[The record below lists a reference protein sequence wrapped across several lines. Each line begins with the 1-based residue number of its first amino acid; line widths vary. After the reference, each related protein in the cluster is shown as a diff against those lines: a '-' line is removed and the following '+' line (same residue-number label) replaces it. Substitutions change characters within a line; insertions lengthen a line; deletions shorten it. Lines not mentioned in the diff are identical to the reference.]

1 MPMESIRATP
11 CPHCAGQGIS
21 AWSKRWSSREH
32 PATCDLCQ
40 RLSHVLSST
49 SSGIPVVSF
58 FIALAFFL
66 LGAVANSMIL
76 GLVGIPLA
84 VAHNLWA
91 WKRAELWPISGKSSK
106 ASRRGGWI
114 VNTVA
119 VLSIFLS

>member
-1 MPMESIRATP
+1 MPMDSTGVTP

-21 AWSKRWSSREH
+21 AWAKRGSSREH
-32 PATCDLCQ
+32 PATCDLCR

-49 SSGIPVVSF
+49 SSGIPVASF

-66 LGAVANSMIL
+66 IGAVANLMVL
-76 GLVGIPLA
+76 GLTGIPVA
-84 VAHNLWA
+84 VAYNLWA
-91 WKRAELWPISGKSSK
+91 WKKAELWPISGESSK

-114 VNTVA
+114 VNTLA